1 MSNSQF
7 VSLTLAIIV
16 TSFYVCLPADA
27 QPLSIGKPNS
37 VVVKIGTRDLSKCN
51 IEVSTPW
58 QEKFEVEVN
67 PPSME
72 AQFEVTPR
80 EPGSFVLNWAG
91 KTKFRGL
98 KSVVACTG
106 SGEVKLIAGYT
117 SETAKP
123 LWDKVFATLSSEQAE
138 CVRIG
143 MDSSK
148 LRFSAADPRADV
160 VDPTDLRAKAVF
172 NRCDAFFKLR
182 QSFIDK
188 HNWSETRVIP
198 CTVDGVKTVCEGAY
212 GIPLADGK
220 FMPLSRIDAI
230 RYHHENRPWAPYFRE
245 PQSIYDSRIAQAEQV
260 RAEAERQREA
270 KRIAEERAAA
280 DRAKQAEE
288 ERQREAKR
296 IAEEERQREAKRIAE
311 EKLAADRAKRVEA
324 EKQREE
330 KRIADARAV
339 IEKAENQKS
348 QEKKNFAKDV
358 FSKEKEATASNSKR
372 ETAALNRLN
381 DPYWE
386 AVYVDHVRAR
396 EDLRKRESHIIVGMD
411 FSLAPS
417 AVGASFSTEWEPGI
431 RRAVVGITHS
441 RDAAGW
447 IVDCKNK
454 RMKFNDA
461 DAWQDALPRTKG
473 ANVLVHI
480 CKLPASYMK

>member
-288 ERQREAKR
+288 ERQRE
-296 IAEEERQREAKRIAE
+296 
-311 EKLAADRAKRVEA
+311 
-324 EKQREE
+324 E